1 MVDSMD
7 TSTEAHRG
15 ETGGTDGSALD
26 ATGVYET
33 REGVVLY
40 DSEEPLAWIQADHAV
55 RLDDAV

>member
-7 TSTEAHRG
+7 SSTEAHRG
-15 ETGGTDGSALD
+15 GTKESGALD

-33 REGVVLY
+33 DTGVVFY
-40 DSEEPLAWIQADHAV
+40 DSEEPLAWIQADDAV